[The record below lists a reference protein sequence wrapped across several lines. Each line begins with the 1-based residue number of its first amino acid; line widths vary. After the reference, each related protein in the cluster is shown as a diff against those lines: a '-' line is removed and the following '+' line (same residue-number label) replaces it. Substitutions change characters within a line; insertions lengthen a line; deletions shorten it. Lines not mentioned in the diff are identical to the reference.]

1 MHQSLNKDTEFSQY
15 ACLVNSLTTYLQSQR
30 LQAACIQH
38 KLVDQLLAIL
48 RRSYTIPVDESSTED
63 KQLLNQLRLK
73 LNQALSDVSALPEFG
88 KTYPFSSELMQTL
101 RGWLTAESQDH
112 LQICACVMLGN
123 LARDDATCRAM
134 ITELSIH
141 TSLVAIL
148 TTPGARGG
156 ALHASLSFLKNLA
169 IAEPNRDLLGG
180 EGVIP
185 AAAKLCA
192 LDSIPQVQFA
202 AVSLLRLLITS
213 STANTARLLEPVSTT
228 DQNNV
233 GDNSTYLSLILTL
246 HRKTDTVPIKTEAG
260 RTVAAICRNLMR
272 PGGQS
277 AIGSCEETASSLIDR
292 LFVLHPS
299 LAKPLGSMVT
309 QQEWPVVR
317 SEGWFALALMAS
329 HQAGAGLVAACL
341 EEADISEQLEKA
353 LSPQPSTGNEN
364 EEIQKRKDRDNVV
377 VLVKNVLANAVSF
390 FLALFPF
397 PPPPGFLSRFWW
409 PVIDTNMMSRV
420 TRYRRRGEKDC
431 RH

>member
-1 MHQSLNKDTEFSQY
+1 MDNAPSGTILLLMQQSLNKVTELSQY

-38 KLVDQLLAIL
+38 KLVNKLLSIL
-48 RRSYTIPVDESSTED
+48 QQSYTVPVDESSTED

-88 KTYPFSSELMQTL
+88 RTYPFSSELMQTL
-101 RGWLTAESQDH
+101 GGWLAAQSQDH

-123 LARDDATCRAM
+123 LARNDETCRAM
-134 ITELSIH
+134 ISELSIH
-141 TSLVAIL
+141 TSLLAIL
-148 TTPGARGG
+148 TSPGARGG

-169 IAEPNRDLLGG
+169 IAESNRDLLGDA
-180 EGVIP
+180 GVIP
-185 AAAKLCA
+185 AAARLCA

-213 STANTARLLEPVSTT
+213 SAANTARLLQPISTIT
-228 DQNNV
+228 DQSNA
-233 GDNSTYLSLILTL
+233 GDSSTYLSLVLTL

-272 PGGQS
+272 PGGQP
-277 AIGSCEETASSLIDR
+277 ATGVGDDTASSLSDR
-292 LFVLHPS
+292 LFALHPS

-341 EEADISEQLEKA
+341 EEADISEKLEQA
-353 LSPQPSTGNEN
+353 LSPQPGTGNEN
-364 EEIQKRKDRDNVV
+364 EEVQKRKDRDNVM
-377 VLVKNVLANAVSF
+377 VLVKNVLANAVRFS
-390 FLALFPF
+390 LAFSL
-397 PPPPGFLSRFWW
+397 LAS
-409 PVIDTNMMSRV
+409 
-420 TRYRRRGEKDC
+420 
-431 RH
+431 